1 MLVVHD
7 EAAQLAAQEAPKW
20 CAKLAVLQLCVCW
33 LSPSRPFA
41 GPRFFDLSEARSRP
55 YRRRGRFSFFDL
67 SEARSRPYRRRGRS
81 SAVSTCIC
89 WLRKSKP
96 VSILKS
102 LRMPPVEQR
111 SCCASTERG
120 GSSSRECRSERFSC
134 LPCCIRDILLDYLV
148 LLLSAQA
155 EETQLRLFQPP
166 PPALAQLLL
175 DRLCCLLCWTR
186 KRCKL

>member
-1 MLVVHD
+1 MKLRSWLRRKHQSDVQNWRCCSF
-7 EAAQLAAQEAPKW
+7 AFAGCRRRGLLRAPK
-20 CAKLAVLQLCVCW
+20 
-33 LSPSRPFA
+33 
-41 GPRFFDLSEARSRP
+41 FFDLSEARSRP
-55 YRRRGRFSFFDL
+55 YRRRGRF
-67 SEARSRPYRRRGRS
+67 

-148 LLLSAQA
+148 LLLSTQA

-166 PPALAQLLL
+166 PPALAQLAARPALLPALL
-175 DRLCCLLCWTR
+175 D
-186 KRCKL
+186 

>member
-1 MLVVHD
+1 MIVVYD
-7 EAAQLAAQEAPKW
+7 EAAQLVAQEAPKW

-41 GPRFFDLSEARSRP
+41 GPRFFDLSEACSRL

-67 SEARSRPYRRRGRS
+67 SEALSRPYRRRGRF

-96 VSILKS
+96 VSTLKF

-111 SCCASTERG
+111 SCVSTERG

-148 LLLSAQA
+148 LLLSTQA
-155 EETQLRLFQPP
+155 GETQLRLFSPP
-166 PPALAQLLL
+166 LPALAQQAARPALLPAL
-175 DRLCCLLCWTR
+175 PN
-186 KRCKL
+186 